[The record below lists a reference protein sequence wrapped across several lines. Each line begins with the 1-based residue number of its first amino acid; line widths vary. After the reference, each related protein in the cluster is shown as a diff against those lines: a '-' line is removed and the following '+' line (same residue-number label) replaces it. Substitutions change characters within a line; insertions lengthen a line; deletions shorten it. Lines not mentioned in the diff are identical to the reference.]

1 MKTGF
6 LRMMVLGVAISLSGC
21 ETLGGLFSDEDS
33 ESSFL
38 AGATGIDGEFENA
51 DKSARSQGLQQDDEF
66 SATALTD
73 PDSPLS
79 KRVIYFSYDSTT
91 VRSEFMP
98 MVKAHAR
105 YLARHSNVRITLQGH
120 TDERGSREYNVALGE
135 QRARSI
141 ARKLGVLGAGDE
153 QLRVISYGEEKPAS
167 HGHDEQAWHLN
178 RRVEIVY
185 PRN

>member
-6 LRMMVLGVAISLSGC
+6 LRMMVLGMAISLSGC

-38 AGATGIDGEFENA
+38 AGATGIDGKYANA
-51 DKSARSQGLQQDDEF
+51 DESARSQGLQQDDEF

-73 PDSPLS
+73 PDSSLS

-91 VRSEFMP
+91 VKPEFMP

-141 ARKLGVLGAGDE
+141 ARKLGVLGAGEE

-167 HGHDEQAWHLN
+167 YGHDERAWQLN